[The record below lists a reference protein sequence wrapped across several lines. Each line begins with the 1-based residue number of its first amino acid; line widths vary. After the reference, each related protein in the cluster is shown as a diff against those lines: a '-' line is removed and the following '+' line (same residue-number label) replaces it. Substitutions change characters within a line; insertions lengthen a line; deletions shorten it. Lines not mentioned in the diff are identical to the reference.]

1 MTRKSKAF
9 VRNLSSIG
17 KPPGSL
23 PESLQNDQDLT
34 VLVNNISYDQNNYT
48 KNILSDQQQLIEK
61 LESIKNGSNFSVEW
75 IDIETLKDLHLV
87 KTIGETLE
95 IHPLILED
103 ITHTHQRPKFE
114 DWDNYI
120 YLVVRMI
127 YLNSSEEIIQ
137 EQVSFILGANFLISF
152 QEFDGDVFNVIR
164 KRLESNKGRVRRMG
178 ADYLMYSL
186 LDAIA
191 DNYFLVID
199 SINEKLILLEEQI
212 NSENS
217 LSAMKELQNLKQEA
231 LLIRRY
237 ALPFKEMT
245 TLIMKEESNLLQAE
259 TVVFFKDL
267 QDHLIQ
273 ILDSLDIL
281 REICLS
287 MFETYRSVMNNKMNE
302 IMKVLTVFSA
312 IFMPITFIVGVYG
325 MNFKYMPELESHLGY
340 PIVWLI
346 MVVVVAV
353 MLLAFK
359 KNKWL

>member
-1 MTRKSKAF
+1 MSKKLKPI

-23 PESLQNDQDLT
+23 PDSLHNDQEQNFR

-48 KNILSDQQQLIEK
+48 KNILRDHQQLIEK
-61 LESIKNGSNFSVEW
+61 LNSIKNRSSQSVEW

-87 KTIGETLE
+87 KTIGDVLE

-103 ITHTHQRPKFE
+103 ITNTHQRPKFE

-127 YLNSSEEIIQ
+127 YLNSSEEIIH
-137 EQVSFILGANFLISF
+137 EQVSFILGENFLISF
-152 QEFDGDVFNVIR
+152 QEYDGDVFNIIR
-164 KRLESNKGRVRRMG
+164 KRLEVNKGRVRRMG

-217 LSAMKELQNLKQEA
+217 LSAMKA
-231 LLIRRY
+231 
-237 ALPFKEMT
+237 
-245 TLIMKEESNLLQAE
+245 
-259 TVVFFKDL
+259 
-267 QDHLIQ
+267 
-273 ILDSLDIL
+273 
-281 REICLS
+281 
-287 MFETYRSVMNNKMNE
+287 
-302 IMKVLTVFSA
+302 
-312 IFMPITFIVGVYG
+312 
-325 MNFKYMPELESHLGY
+325 
-340 PIVWLI
+340 
-346 MVVVVAV
+346 
-353 MLLAFK
+353 
-359 KNKWL
+359 